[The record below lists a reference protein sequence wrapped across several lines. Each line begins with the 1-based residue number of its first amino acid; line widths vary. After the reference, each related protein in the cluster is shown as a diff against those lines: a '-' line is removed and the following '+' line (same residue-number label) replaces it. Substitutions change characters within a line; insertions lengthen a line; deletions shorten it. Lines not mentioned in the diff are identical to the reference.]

1 MNRAPISHHARQ
13 VVHTTA
19 STHALPTAVARGAY
33 HGMHLSIAFALC
45 SVMEDVVLAHR
56 TIGDGRSIAA
66 RAVTH
71 VLLGLRYR
79 KQLIHLTDLTPHFAI
94 TALLSRA
101 EYHAMHAECV

>member
-1 MNRAPISHHARQ
+1 
-13 VVHTTA
+13 
-19 STHALPTAVARGAY
+19 
-33 HGMHLSIAFALC
+33 
-45 SVMEDVVLAHR
+45 MEDVVLAHR

-79 KQLIHLTDLTPHFAI
+79 KQLIHLADPHPIVI

-101 EYHAMHAECV
+101 EYHDAHRMRLGHAGSARKAATFEPRATARTLPPPPPPRHPDPPASGASGVSFTAT